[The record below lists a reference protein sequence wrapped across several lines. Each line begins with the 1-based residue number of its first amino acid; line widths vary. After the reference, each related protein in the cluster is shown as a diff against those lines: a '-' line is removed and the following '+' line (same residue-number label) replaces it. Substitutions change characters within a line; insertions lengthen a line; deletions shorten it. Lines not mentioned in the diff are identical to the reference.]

1 MARKKPPT
9 VAEVFANK
17 GKYQYSMM
25 RVTSWDELAAAQEAG
40 IDMCSVPPELLV
52 DPKFRDV
59 APSIFAIPGKG
70 LWDNSG
76 PTDDFLRWG
85 FEMIKAGADAVY
97 CAASFQTIRRM
108 ADEGIPVIGHVG
120 LIPHTCTWTGGFKAV
135 GKTAESAMQIWDKVK
150 RYEDAYAFGM
160 EIEVVPP
167 DIAAEIS
174 KRTPLFMVS
183 MGSGPTATAIICSL
197 MTCSA
202 RTAGMCRST
211 PRSIAISPSNTT
223 ACSGSASP
231 PSANSTTTCRPRP
244 FQRPHKSSV
253 RSRASSRS
261 SRPCWP
267 RTSAEADM
275 NVALDPRMHRHLSLT
290 ELPRFAADMG

>member
-150 RYEDAYAFGM
+150 RYEDAGAFGM

-183 MGSGPTATAIICSL
+183 MGSGPDCDCNYL
-197 MTCSA
+197 
-202 RTAGMCRST
+202 
-211 PRSIAISPSNTT
+211 
-223 ACSGSASP
+223 
-231 PSANSTTTCRPRP
+231 
-244 FQRPHKSSV
+244 F
-253 RSRASSRS
+253 
-261 SRPCWP
+261 
-267 RTSAEADM
+267 ADDVLGQ
-275 NVALDPRMHRHLSLT
+275 NRGHVPKHAKVYRN
-290 ELPRFAADMG
+290 FAAEYDRLQRERIAAFREFHNDVQTKAFPEASQVISALPGEFKKFKAILAKDKR